1 MDVVVLLLACQLPFP
16 IVMCSGNFYN
26 HRILFGRSA
35 NFLLEATVERLHY
48 KFEYSDVDVGVLL
61 IRGENIVALGEIVRK
76 LLCLADIRI

>member
-1 MDVVVLLLACQLPFP
+1 M
-16 IVMCSGNFYN
+16 
-26 HRILFGRSA
+26 
-35 NFLLEATVERLHY
+35 HY